1 MHKRILAIGLV
12 SILIAGSTLADEHCE
27 DPVDRWQK
35 RDALRHKLERNGWRV
50 HRIKIDDDCYEVKGI
65 DRHGNRFKA
74 KYEPA
79 SLKIRELEIRFDKDG
94 NAADYLDQNISSD
107 SAPAEKVSPDNTSG
121 ENTSGEKAPPP
132 ESSAGKSSFDKI
144 PAPSTGEPAP

>member
-1 MHKRILAIGLV
+1 MNKRILAAGLL
-12 SILIAGSTLADEHCE
+12 SILIAGSALADEHCE
-27 DPVDRWQK
+27 DPVDRWQH

-94 NAADYLDQNISSD
+94 NAADYLDQNLSGD
-107 SAPAEKVSPDNTSG
+107 SAPAEKAAPDNTSG
-121 ENTSGEKAPPP
+121 ENTSGDKAPPQ
-132 ESSAGKSSFDKI
+132 ETSVEKSSADNI
-144 PAPSTGEPAP
+144 PAPSNGEPAP